1 MDPVTDLP
9 LEATGMH
16 HLTIMVIVVGTC
28 PNLAQTPRRRRAGTT
43 AGWEPRSKV
52 AGGSNGG
59 SVGRTTSP
67 SAAATECSWLNSLK
81 DPPMIQRVNPGVKK
95 TDRRP
100 STLPDDKPPTEQ
112 SQASAWS

>member
-1 MDPVTDLP
+1 MDPVTDLL

-28 PNLAQTPRRRRAGTT
+28 PNLAQTARRPRAGTT

-59 SVGRTTSP
+59 F
-67 SAAATECSWLNSLK
+67 
-81 DPPMIQRVNPGVKK
+81 VNPGVKK

-100 STLPDDKPPTEQ
+100 STSPDDKPPTEQ